1 MLSLPPN
8 LLGLCRWR
16 IRAKFFLVPAPAK
29 SSLGFHFILLPAPH
43 FMIKVLEL
51 LLKLYLGL
59 SSPLHPLQ
67 TVARLGL
74 RWLALFLP
82 AF

>member
-1 MLSLPPN
+1 MISLPPN

-16 IRAKFFLVPAPAK
+16 IHAKVFSVPAPAK

-51 LLKLYLGL
+51 LLKLYLRL
-59 SSPLHPLQ
+59 SSPPHPLQ
-67 TVARLGL
+67 TVVRLGL
-74 RWLALFLP
+74 RWLASF
-82 AF
+82 